1 MTMQD
6 IVDRINCKHCTSSS
20 SWLIYPYEL
29 NCWLVCKLTGQATDE
44 KTCSKCKKRQSR
56 KDEKKK

>member
-1 MTMQD
+1 MSMDD
-6 IVDRINCKHCTSSS
+6 IIERINCKHCTSSS

-44 KTCSKCKKRQSR
+44 NTCKKCRNKSE
-56 KDEKKK
+56 KDGTK